1 MIFFW
6 FLVFYD
12 FFFGFW
18 FFMIFFWFLVFYDFF
33 GFGFWFFYDVDL
45 QHDEDLH
52 RGRRPPLMG
61 GRRPRSTPG
70 YQHSDDQE

>member
-33 GFGFWFFYDVDL
+33 LVFGFFMNKYKYKYV
-45 QHDEDLH
+45 H